1 MRTSFIRFVSRIL
14 IVCLIGLPFQAR
26 AGLIGND
33 EAVGAAQAQVA
44 RDALNSFM
52 NRSDVAA
59 QLQALGLTP
68 QAARERVDALTDA
81 EAARLAGQIERL
93 PAGGVILGMAL
104 VLAFLIWR
112 FYFSD
117 EAKAASKEAA
127 KPAAKPAPK
136 EAPKQ

>member
-1 MRTSFIRFVSRIL
+1 MRTSFNRFVSRIL
-14 IVCLIGLPFQAR
+14 IVCLLGLPFQAR
-26 AGLIGND
+26 AGLIGTD
-33 EAVGAAQAQVA
+33 EVVGAAQAQAA
-44 RDALNSFM
+44 RDALNSFL

-104 VLAFLIWR
+104 VIAFLIWR

-117 EAKAASKEAA
+117 EAKAAPKEAA

-136 EAPKQ
+136 EAPK

>member
-14 IVCLIGLPFQAR
+14 IVCLFGLPLQAR
-26 AGLIGND
+26 AGLIGTD
-33 EAVGAAQAQVA
+33 EVVSAAQAQAA

-68 QAARERVDALTDA
+68 QAATERVKALTDA
-81 EAARLAGQIERL
+81 EVAWLAGRIERL

-104 VLAFLIWR
+104 VLAFLFWR
-112 FYFSD
+112 FVLSA
-117 EAKAASKEAA
+117 EAQATPKE
-127 KPAAKPAPK
+127 AAKPAPK
-136 EAPKQ
+136 EAPKK